1 MRLKEKGSCSFA
13 TNLEIVCGSCDETS
27 EKNRKEI
34 VYLNKRVSEMK
45 IDVPKEKDKRRVL
58 QLRRNHLRKTQDNK
72 FLPVRVSRQIKA
84 TRMKKLS
91 ARERLR
97 TIKKKGSI
105 MEFEVNVRAMMS
117 SFYGGT
123 GGQDIANFGSFL
135 GVPGGKSWER
145 AFSRHSPSMCK
156 LIISVISDVMHAS
169 LKAEIIATIT
179 EKLESMT

>member
-1 MRLKEKGSCSFA
+1 M
-13 TNLEIVCGSCDETS
+13 
-27 EKNRKEI
+27 
-34 VYLNKRVSEMK
+34 
-45 IDVPKEKDKRRVL
+45 
-58 QLRRNHLRKTQDNK
+58 
-72 FLPVRVSRQIKA
+72 SRQIKA

-117 SFYGGT
+117 SFYCGT

-135 GVPGGKSWER
+135 GVPCGKYWER

-156 LIISVISDVMHAS
+156 LITSVISDVMHDS
-169 LKAEIIATIT
+169 LKAEISATIT
-179 EKLESMT
+179 EKLEGMTKDEIKLATNAFF